1 MIYILEDDANIRQ
14 MEAYALEHSGYEV
27 KQMENSDELWAA
39 CRMHLPE
46 MLILD
51 LMLPGDEDGLAVLKR
66 LRSTPSLAKIPVIIV
81 SAKDSELDLVK
92 GLDSGADDYISK
104 PFGIM
109 EFISRIKAV
118 LRRIDTAP
126 SKQIVFGDIVFDDD
140 KKQIFVQGKL
150 CHLTFKEQELLK
162 LLLINSDIVLSR
174 EKIMDKIWGF
184 DYLGESR
191 TVDMHIKSIRQKLG
205 PCGGYIKTVRGIGYK
220 VELK

>member
-27 KQMENSDELWAA
+27 KQFENSDELWEAFQKA
-39 CRMHLPE
+39 LPK

-66 LRSTPSLAKIPVIIV
+66 LRSTPQLAKIPVIIV

-92 GLDSGADDYISK
+92 GLDSGADDYIAK

-126 SKQIVFGDIVFDDD
+126 TKQIVFGDIVFDDD
-140 KKQIFVQGKL
+140 KKQIFVKGEL

>member
-27 KQMENSDELWAA
+27 RQFENSDELWDAFQKT
-39 CRMHLPE
+39 LPK

-66 LRSTPSLAKIPVIIV
+66 LRSTPQLAKIPVIIV

-92 GLDSGADDYISK
+92 GLDSGADDYIAK

-118 LRRIDTAP
+118 LRRIDSTP
-126 SKQIVFGDIVFDDD
+126 SKQIIFGDIVFDDD
-140 KKQIFVQGKL
+140 KKQIFVNGEL

-162 LLLINSDIVLSR
+162 LLLLNSDIVLTR

-220 VELK
+220 VELG